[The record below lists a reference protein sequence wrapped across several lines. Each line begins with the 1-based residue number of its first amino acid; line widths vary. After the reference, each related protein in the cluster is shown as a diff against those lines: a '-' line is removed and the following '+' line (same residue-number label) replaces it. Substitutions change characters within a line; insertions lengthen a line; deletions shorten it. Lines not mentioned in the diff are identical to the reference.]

1 MTISGQPVR
10 LSREQ
15 VINSLKKIS
24 PERVEIHAVE
34 IEGQRYPVKQ
44 AFAIATGLDR
54 LDFQTSQ
61 ARRAL
66 KQLGFNVVRL
76 R

>member
-44 AFAIATGLDR
+44 AFASTGWISR
-54 LDFQTSQ
+54 LH
-61 ARRAL
+61 
-66 KQLGFNVVRL
+66 KLGGR
-76 R
+76 